1 MGMLS
6 SQSDVASPASPVLL
20 IRQPEE
26 LETVSN
32 TPTLFVRPRGWCQ
45 QRLPASFESQLLE
58 MAMPFTDPLMLVP
71 ACLGA

>member
-6 SQSDVASPASPVLL
+6 SQSDVALPASPVLL

-32 TPTLFVRPRGWCQ
+32 TPTLFVRPRGWFQQVIACQ
-45 QRLPASFESQLLE
+45 F
-58 MAMPFTDPLMLVP
+58 
-71 ACLGA
+71 